1 VYLFF
6 VLAFTIMVAAFE
18 LNIVIQRKKGLL
30 ASIVFTCFILIL
42 LCVYSFFNEASDYA
56 RESKTIKLIF
66 VNFIAF
72 LIPSISIVWLAWVS
86 RKLKHIT
93 LHLVS
98 IAVAAVNTALFPI
111 IALYTSC
118 YTGLDCI

>member
-1 VYLFF
+1 
-6 VLAFTIMVAAFE
+6 MVAAFE
-18 LNIVIQRKKGLL
+18 LNIVIQRRNGLL
-30 ASIVFTCFILIL
+30 ASIIFTCFVSIL
-42 LCVYSFFNEASDYA
+42 LCGYLFFIEATDYA

-66 VNFIAF
+66 VNFIAV
-72 LIPSISIVWLAWVS
+72 LMPSISIVWLAWVS
-86 RKLKHIT
+86 RKLTRKA

-98 IAVAAVNTALFPI
+98 IVVAAVNTALLPF

>member
-1 VYLFF
+1 MYLFF
-6 VLAFTIMVAAFE
+6 FLAFIIMVTVFE
-18 LNIVIQRKKGLL
+18 LNIVIQRKNGLL
-30 ASIVFTCFILIL
+30 ASILFTCSISIL

-56 RESKTIKLIF
+56 RESKTMKLVF
-66 VNFIAF
+66 VNFIAV
-72 LIPSISIVWLAWVS
+72 LTPTISIIWLAWVS
-86 RKLKHIT
+86 RKLKPIT

-98 IAVAAVNTALFPI
+98 IIVAAVNTVLFPF